1 MAVKNQSVASSFIQD
16 IPLNHDNEFIIIANA
31 VKNLELRRI
40 FLRRLTYTNF
50 RVDQSR
56 AIAWAIAE
64 LDKAGLEVTADSIAI
79 QVNSSPVKPAPVFDD
94 INNIICNFPDVGT
107 KEFEELYITRLI
119 EDQTRVFLLKDVFD
133 KILKGI
139 VDYAVPLATV
149 KENYQSGV
157 RKIEN
162 SGIKYKCNFQTV
174 AEMVPSYIADKEKA
188 RSFRTTGFPSF
199 DKLLGEGL
207 KEKTV
212 TIICG
217 RSSMGKSSFL
227 LSMFNQLAHIG
238 IPTGLF
244 SLEMHNQAILSKLL
258 SYDSNI
264 ALSAVTQPFP
274 SMDETMHSLVRYELE
289 RLKKNQCMYIQD
301 KPQSLKEA
309 RDQICL
315 LQDKLQIEYIPIA
328 FDLFGKLSDF
338 RGSDN
343 FARDYENKL
352 NEVQDMAKELCIPVI
367 LVCQLNRETMKR
379 KNTRPTMID
388 LKNAG
393 ALEEAAD
400 LIIGLHRP
408 GYNPEGAMKR
418 REKENSLQRMMQEAV
433 AISSEEDEY
442 DVKQHYVKE
451 LNETTAMDYLAEVHI
466 MKQRMGANNIFDYFM
481 FDLKTTAY
489 REMSPDFA
497 ELISIAAPL
506 ADESYG
512 I

>member
-1 MAVKNQSVASSFIQD
+1 
-16 IPLNHDNEFIIIANA
+16 
-31 VKNLELRRI
+31 
-40 FLRRLTYTNF
+40 
-50 RVDQSR
+50 
-56 AIAWAIAE
+56 
-64 LDKAGLEVTADSIAI
+64 
-79 QVNSSPVKPAPVFDD
+79 
-94 INNIICNFPDVGT
+94 
-107 KEFEELYITRLI
+107 
-119 EDQTRVFLLKDVFD
+119 
-133 KILKGI
+133 
-139 VDYAVPLATV
+139 
-149 KENYQSGV
+149 
-157 RKIEN
+157 
-162 SGIKYKCNFQTV
+162 
-174 AEMVPSYIADKEKA
+174 
-188 RSFRTTGFPSF
+188 
-199 DKLLGEGL
+199 
-207 KEKTV
+207 
-212 TIICG
+212 
-217 RSSMGKSSFL
+217 MGKSSFL